1 MYRKVRF
8 IRAIS
13 GERISCSHLSVMINA
28 LLSLSLAAVDVSTV
42 RLPLMRAFG
51 AARPQARTLVVAFS
65 SLGWD
70 GLVKPEWA
78 STLCSAAG
86 TIDVVHALDYAQ
98 SWFMTNPTSG
108 EFDDGAWWDASL
120 EELCAPYDQVC
131 LLGESMGG
139 TAALR
144 FARHATQSAIALVPQ
159 IDLRDFVCCS
169 RTDFADARKVKLMHD
184 IEAAIA
190 ETTSAHIILHVG
202 RDADDLHQL
211 NHLPSVKKLFG
222 DSSDGSE
229 VATAADAPLP
239 RDGVTSS
246 HTMRAELGAG
256 QLLVVK
262 HDVEGHALGAGLKGQ
277 GSLERIIL
285 ADILPMSRRRVGS
298 GPCIQLDPQPQSS
311 TRIEVSE
318 GTCWAAHA
326 AEALEVHG
334 YCVLAA
340 PPSAEPL
347 VPLVVCAACRHAI
360 EARLDELLRRVL
372 RRGVEPSDEFRFRE
386 VVHREGLRYDVPIE
400 WTCTDRWG
408 RANDAV
414 DDDDDAKA
422 AFVRAFARLHV
433 ATDVVAR
440 AALAAVVSR
449 AADERFP
456 SVCEVPKAGCVI
468 SHPRASAQTWHSDGD
483 EPGLF
488 NAFVPLLSLT
498 AANGPTELLP
508 GTHLGPGRGG
518 YVEPRTAPLVQAGE
532 LLLFD
537 YRVRHRGLANGSD
550 EPRPVA
556 YVTYAIGA
564 ARDRNFPDALT

>member
-1 MYRKVRF
+1 
-8 IRAIS
+8 
-13 GERISCSHLSVMINA
+13 
-28 LLSLSLAAVDVSTV
+28 
-42 RLPLMRAFG
+42 MRAFG

-229 VATAADAPLP
+229 AATAADAPLP
-239 RDGVTSS
+239 RDGATSS

-414 DDDDDAKA
+414 EDDDDAKA

-440 AALAAVVSR
+440 AALAAVISR

-456 SVCEVPKAGCVI
+456 SVNEVPKAGCVI
-468 SHPRASAQTWHSDGD
+468 SHPRASTQTWHSDGD

-564 ARDRNFPDALT
+564 ARDRNFPDALTLEYD